1 MTAPAAPD
9 ATQDLSAAL
18 SAAVS
23 AVLDTPG
30 AVAPD
35 EGAEAPE
42 QLADASNVP
51 DAPAPDATDD
61 DETPADDAPE
71 GEDSS
76 EAEAVTLP
84 EGFVVVEPVAEGLA
98 TEFTL
103 RDAAGDELE
112 VPALMI
118 EYKANGKVRRD
129 RLDQVVKLAQFGVY
143 NQDREARVVSVEA
156 EARAVAQQ
164 REEIAEML
172 AEREAQLERLL
183 TDDDFY
189 LKVQEEYQAEN
200 TPERRARRAEQE
212 LVALQ
217 EAQQL
222 QQISATGKAFA
233 EREVEPALRLIAQ
246 ALPTISSDELDQRL
260 SNAMRPHLV
269 RGPGDIPY
277 LPESRY
283 AAVRQYIVED
293 LARWAQMVHLE
304 RSEQQRDPEKE
315 RLAAE
320 RDKARI
326 ESQKAKRQMSQA
338 LKPVTRGIAP
348 AGNRAKAKPISTLDD
363 AVNSALSTVLNSI

>member
-1 MTAPAAPD
+1 MPAPATPEAP
-9 ATQDLSAAL
+9 QDLNSAL

-23 AVLDTPG
+23 AVLDTPE

-35 EGAEAPE
+35 EGAEDPN
-42 QLADASNVP
+42 QL
-51 DAPAPDATDD
+51 APDAEATTFDATDGD
-61 DETPADDAPE
+61 DEASADDSPE
-71 GEDSS
+71 GEDPS

-118 EYKANGKVRRD
+118 EYKANGKMRRD

-143 NQDREARVVSVEA
+143 NQDREAQVRTIEE
-156 EARAVAQQ
+156 EARAVARQ

-172 AEREAQLERLL
+172 AEREAQMERLL
-183 TDDDFY
+183 NDDAFY
-189 LKVQEEYQAEN
+189 LKVQEAYLAEN
-200 TPERRARRAEQE
+200 TPERRAEKAENE
-212 LVALQ
+212 LVALR

-222 QQISATGKAFA
+222 QQISSAGEKFA
-233 EREVEPALRLIAQ
+233 VDELEPALQMLTQ
-246 ALPTISSDELDQRL
+246 ALPTIDYAELDERL
-260 SNAMRPHLV
+260 AYAMQAHLV
-269 RGPGDIPY
+269 VGPGGVPY

-283 AAVRQYIVED
+283 AAVRKYIVED
-293 LARWAQMVHLE
+293 LTRWAQMVHLE
-304 RSEQQRDPEKE
+304 RSEAQRDPAKE
-315 RLAAE
+315 RLTAE

-338 LKPVTRGIAP
+338 LKPVTRAAAP
-348 AGNRAKAKPISTLDD
+348 AGNRPKAKPIATLDD
-363 AVNSALSTVLNSI
+363 AVNSALSTVLHTIA

>member
-1 MTAPAAPD
+1 MTVPVAPD
-9 ATQDLSAAL
+9 ATQDLSSAL

-23 AVLDTPG
+23 AVLDSPE

-35 EGAEAPE
+35 EGPEDPNQLVLNAEA
-42 QLADASNVP
+42 AD
-51 DAPAPDATDD
+51 PDATDD
-61 DETPADDAPE
+61 DEAPADDAPE
-71 GEDSS
+71 GEDPS

-143 NQDREARVVSVEA
+143 NQDREARVASVEE
-156 EARAVAQQ
+156 EARLVAQQ

-183 TDDDFY
+183 TDDAFY

-200 TPERRARRAEQE
+200 TPESRAKRAEQE

-217 EAQQL
+217 AEREL
-222 QQISATGKAFA
+222 QQISAVGQAFMD
-233 EREVEPALRLIAQ
+233 RELEPALRLIEQ
-246 ALPTISSDELDQRL
+246 ALPSVSRDELDERL
-260 SNAMRPHLV
+260 TVAMQAHLV
-269 RGPGDIPY
+269 RGPGGVPY

-283 AAVRQYIVED
+283 AVMRKYIVED
-293 LARWAQMVHLE
+293 LARWAQMVHME
-304 RSEQQRDPEKE
+304 RSERQRDPEKE

-326 ESQKAKRQMSQA
+326 ESQKAKRQMGQA
-338 LKPVTRGIAP
+338 LKPVTRGVAT
-348 AGNRAKAKPISTLDD
+348 AGNRPKAKPISTLDD
-363 AVNSALSTVLNSI
+363 AVSSALSTVLNSI

>member
-9 ATQDLSAAL
+9 ATQDLSSAL

-23 AVLDTPG
+23 AVLDAPE
-30 AVAPD
+30 AIAPD

-42 QLADASNVP
+42 ELSDAP
-51 DAPAPDATDD
+51 DATAPDATDD
-61 DETPADDAPE
+61 DEAPADDAPE
-71 GEDSS
+71 GEDPS

-103 RDAAGDELE
+103 RDATGDELE
-112 VPALMI
+112 VPALMV

-143 NQDREARVVSVEA
+143 NQDREARVASVEE
-156 EARAVAQQ
+156 EARLVAQQ
-164 REEIAEML
+164 REEIAQML

-222 QQISATGKAFA
+222 QQIEATGKTFA
-233 EREVEPALRLIAQ
+233 EREVGPALQMIAQ
-246 ALPTISSDELDQRL
+246 ALPTVTADELDQRL
-260 SNAMRPHLV
+260 TYAMQAHLV
-269 RGPGDIPY
+269 RGPGGVPY

-283 AAVRQYIVED
+283 DAIRQFIVED

-338 LKPVTRGIAP
+338 LKPVTRGVAP